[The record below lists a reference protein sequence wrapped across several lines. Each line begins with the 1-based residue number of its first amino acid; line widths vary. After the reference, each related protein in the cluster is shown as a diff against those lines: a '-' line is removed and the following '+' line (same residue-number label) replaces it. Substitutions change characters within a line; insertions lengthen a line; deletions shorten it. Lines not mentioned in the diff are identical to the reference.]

1 MLYYRLKRSE
11 YNKVS
16 EFINFISGE
25 VTYSM
30 TPLSAPFYIDTN
42 SGVIR
47 VKASLDRET
56 IDTYSLTVTA
66 SDRDPN
72 IADKKS
78 STVNVTVTLTDVN
91 DNDPVFS
98 PDHYKVTTKEKQ
110 LLFSCLNLASSYTLE
125 FSVGRKRCVRL
136 EHSDDVSP
144 ACL

>member
-72 IADKKS
+72 IADIKS

-110 LLFSCLNLASSYTLE
+110 LLFSCLNLASSCTLE

-144 ACL
+144 VCL

>member
-25 VTYSM
+25 ATYSM

-56 IDTYSLTVTA
+56 IDTYLLTVTA

-72 IADKKS
+72 IADIKS

-110 LLFSCLNLASSYTLE
+110 LLFSCLNLASSCTLE